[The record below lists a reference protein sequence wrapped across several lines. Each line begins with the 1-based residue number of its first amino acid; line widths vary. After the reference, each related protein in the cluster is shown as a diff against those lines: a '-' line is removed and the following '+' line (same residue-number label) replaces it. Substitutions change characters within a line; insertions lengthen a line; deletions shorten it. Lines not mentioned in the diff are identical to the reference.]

1 MELFIFLNQLS
12 EIGSFFKAD
21 LTLSRGAPV
30 CRGTVVEH
38 PWSRNQHVRYRRPLY
53 VQNRK
58 CILMHPI
65 VTTTTKTT
73 TELFTDAHT
82 RERSSHEL
90 LCKSIKKNG
99 TSKKTLPIK
108 DGWAAQLVLCCCSC
122 LDQHSFGPN
131 YKFFLTEETSCQPIG
146 GHGEFNPHPIKKRS
160 LRKKINAGLSWT
172 RAPGRFCSV
181 F

>member
-1 MELFIFLNQLS
+1 MELFIFLNQLG
-12 EIGSFFKAD
+12 EIGSFFKAH

-90 LCKSIKKNG
+90 LCKAVKKKRYFQKNPPQQRRM
-99 TSKKTLPIK
+99 SSS
-108 DGWAAQLVLCCCSC
+108 ARLVL
-122 LDQHSFGPN
+122 LLLFGPTLIWS
-131 YKFFLTEETSCQPIG
+131 KLQI
-146 GHGEFNPHPIKKRS
+146 
-160 LRKKINAGLSWT
+160 LSY
-172 RAPGRFCSV
+172 
-181 F
+181 